1 MKTRKFQMNGKVYE
15 SMAAIAKELGVN
27 RVRPS
32 QFDKYGITE
41 ITDAVTVDTKA
52 VETAKA
58 EEPVKA
64 DTKPVSEKDSFKK
77 KPAKKAVKTTS
88 EEAKK
93 TEDKEEVKANTS
105 DDKAAVEIKS
115 GDDETLEE
123 YSKRLKK
130 SSMDDLVKYAEEA
143 GVDVYDS
150 IRNEQ
155 IRRMRITMALKAHY
169 YPNEKLEVKKATGF
183 KKIDLDT
190 LIKAAD
196 ERGLKYKK
204 VDFPAIQRMW
214 VTKALTDAG
223 VTVDDLSKAEGTTQG
238 GGKESK

>member
-64 DTKPVSEKDSFKK
+64 DTKPVSEKDSSKK

-93 TEDKEEVKANTS
+93 TEDKEEVKANSS
-105 DDKAAVEIKS
+105 DDKAAMETKS

-143 GVDVYDS
+143 GVDVYES
-150 IRNEQ
+150 IINEQ

-223 VTVDDLSKAEGTTQG
+223 VTVDDLSKAEDTTQG

>member
-64 DTKPVSEKDSFKK
+64 DTKPVSEKDSSKK

-143 GVDVYDS
+143 GVDVYES
-150 IRNEQ
+150 ITNEQ

-223 VTVDDLSKAEGTTQG
+223 VTVDDLSKAESTTQG

>member
-64 DTKPVSEKDSFKK
+64 DTKPVSEKDASKK
-77 KPAKKAVKTTS
+77 KPAKNAVKTTS

-143 GVDVYDS
+143 GVDVYES
-150 IRNEQ
+150 ITNEQ

>member
-64 DTKPVSEKDSFKK
+64 DTKPVSEKDSSKK

-105 DDKAAVEIKS
+105 DNKAAVETKS

-143 GVDVYDS
+143 GVDVYES
-150 IRNEQ
+150 ITNEQ

-223 VTVDDLSKAEGTTQG
+223 VTVDDLSKAEDTTQG

>member
-1 MKTRKFQMNGKVYE
+1 MNGKVYE

-64 DTKPVSEKDSFKK
+64 DTKPVSEKDSSKK

-93 TEDKEEVKANTS
+93 TEDK
-105 DDKAAVEIKS
+105 AAVETKS
-115 GDDETLEE
+115 GDETLEE

-143 GVDVYDS
+143 GVDAHES
-150 IRNEQ
+150 IANEQ

-223 VTVDDLSKAEGTTQG
+223 VTVDDLSKAESTTQG